1 MAFLYCC
8 MGIIFFVLLFCSF
21 FSISFPGVIGLLLQ
35 FVFYIIDFFA
45 VFVLFVDCAFYSWII
60 LIVSVFCNGIC
71 WLIMVFVN
79 FWAFYCLNEKLLFL
93 LMLPLEWES
102 VMSCDWVV
110 VYKYLKI
117 LMDRWFHCMCLVLC
131 KGVEETFHI
140 LLKSESLKLR
150 QCLSHFVIIWF
161 VCLHICFLCWWWK

>member
-1 MAFLYCC
+1 MSQVWTSQVWIMFTWNIKKIAFFFIVVLDLVQLKQELVGFLVLLHGYY
-8 MGIIFFVLLFCSF
+8 FFVLLFCSF
-21 FSISFPGVIGLLLQ
+21 FNISFLGVIGLLLQ

-79 FWAFYCLNEKLLFL
+79 FVVLFFWAFYCLNEKLLFL

-102 VMSCDWVV
+102 LMPFDWVL
-110 VYKYLKI
+110 VYKYLKL
-117 LMDRWFHCMCLVLC
+117 LME
-131 KGVEETFHI
+131 K
-140 LLKSESLKLR
+140 
-150 QCLSHFVIIWF
+150 
-161 VCLHICFLCWWWK
+161 